1 MKRFLCLTIFSVLLI
16 TYSCKQADKDRDDSE
31 TAEVQTELKKPE
43 PVIKYGFDLE
53 DFELVHDTI
62 RSGDSFGNILSSNGF
77 SLQEVHTINENVKD
91 TFDSR
96 KLVVGKPYIL
106 IKSKADTDKPIAFIY
121 QKDIINY
128 TVINMEDSISVET
141 HKRPVSLKRRT
152 LSGAIH
158 SSLSVTMDKA
168 GASPSLIHELASLY
182 QWKIDFFRIQ
192 KGDQFRLIY
201 NERYVDD
208 SIYAGVESIEAAKFI
223 HYGEPYYA
231 FHFDRKTEDGFSSY
245 YDDEANSL
253 QNFFLKA
260 PVEYTRISSR
270 YTPKRFHPVQ
280 KRWKAHLGTDY
291 AAPTGT
297 PIHSTADGVITVS
310 GYNQY
315 NGNYVKVKHNSKY
328 TTQYLHMSKRKARVG
343 QRVKQ
348 GEVIGY
354 VGQTGL
360 ATGPHVC
367 YRFWVNGKQE
377 DPYRQ
382 KMPNSEPL
390 AENLKSQYFETIN
403 PLKEELDSMVVEEE
417 ETNKTDRSLAG
428 LSTY

>member
-1 MKRFLCLTIFSVLLI
+1 
-16 TYSCKQADKDRDDSE
+16 D
-31 TAEVQTELKKPE
+31 
-43 PVIKYGFDLE
+43 E
-53 DFELVHDTI
+53 D
-62 RSGDSFGNILSSNGF
+62 
-77 SLQEVHTINENVKD
+77 
-91 TFDSR
+91 
-96 KLVVGKPYIL
+96 
-106 IKSKADTDKPIAFIY
+106 
-121 QKDIINY
+121 
-128 TVINMEDSISVET
+128 
-141 HKRPVSLKRRT
+141 
-152 LSGAIH
+152 
-158 SSLSVTMDKA
+158 
-168 GASPSLIHELASLY
+168 
-182 QWKIDFFRIQ
+182 
-192 KGDQFRLIY
+192 
-201 NERYVDD
+201 
-208 SIYAGVESIEAAKFI
+208 
-223 HYGEPYYA
+223 
-231 FHFDRKTEDGFSSY
+231 
-245 YDDEANSL
+245 ANSL

-377 DPYRQ
+377 DPYKQ
-382 KMPNSEPL
+382 KMPSSEPL
-390 AENLKSQYFETIN
+390 PDSLKTEYFKYIG
-403 PLKEELDSMVVEEE
+403 PLKEKLERMEVQESPKKDENLALVPSDKDS
-417 ETNKTDRSLAG
+417 DS
-428 LSTY
+428 